1 MRSYQ
6 LTYSLAVINIVGF
19 ALLGMAAMQGWIER
33 AIEADVTGLVY
44 VIFGVFVIGFVIC
57 ASRVVAL
64 DNELCRLHQGR
75 TTRLEAK
82 SGIFDSRSEHLPEAL
97 KARLWNNIAVVRQ
110 FASSLVMLGLIGTV
124 VGFIMALSG
133 VGPKTVGDVAGVQ
146 AMVAQLVSGMS
157 VALYTTL
164 CGAVLGLWLTV
175 NNRLLAIGTATLYS
189 DILARHG
196 RL

>member
-33 AIEADVTGLVY
+33 AIKADVTGLVF
-44 VIFGVFVIGFVIC
+44 VIAGVFVVGLVIC
-57 ASRVVAL
+57 AWRVVAL
-64 DNELCRLHQGR
+64 DNELSRLHQGR

-82 SGIFDSRSEHLPEAL
+82 SGIFDSRTEHLPEAL
-97 KARLWNNIAVVRQ
+97 KARLWSSIAVVRQ
-110 FASSLVMLGLIGTV
+110 LASSLVMLGLIGTV
-124 VGFIMALSG
+124 LGFIIALSG
-133 VGPKTVGDVAGVQ
+133 VGPETVGDVSGVQ
-146 AMVAQLVSGMS
+146 AMVAQLISGMS

-164 CGAVLGLWLTV
+164 CGSVLGLWLTV
-175 NNRLLAIGTATLYS
+175 NYRLLAAGTATLYI
-189 DILARHG
+189 DILACHG

>member
-44 VIFGVFVIGFVIC
+44 VIFGVFVVGFVIC
-57 ASRVVAL
+57 AGRVVAL

-75 TTRLEAK
+75 TMRLETN
-82 SGIFDSRSEHLPEAL
+82 SGIFDSRPEHLPEAL
-97 KARLWNNIAVVRQ
+97 KARLWNSIAVVRQ
-110 FASSLVMLGLIGTV
+110 FASALVMLGLIGTV

>member
-6 LTYSLAVINIVGF
+6 LSYSLAVINIVGF
-19 ALLGMAAMQGWIER
+19 ALLGMAAMQGWIAR
-33 AIEADVTGLVY
+33 VIEADVSGLVF
-44 VIFGVFVIGFVIC
+44 VIFGVFVVGLVIC
-57 ASRVVAL
+57 VWRVVAL
-64 DNELCRLHQGR
+64 DSELSRLHQDR
-75 TTRLEAK
+75 TTRLEEK

-97 KARLWNNIAVVRQ
+97 KARLWDRVAIVRQ

-124 VGFIMALSG
+124 LGFIIALSG
-133 VGPKTVGDVAGVQ
+133 VGPETVGNVAGVQ
-146 AMVAQLVSGMS
+146 AMVARLITGMS

-164 CGAVLGLWLTV
+164 CGAVLSLWLTV
-175 NNRLLAIGTATLYS
+175 NYRLLVTGTATLYS